1 MESKMTTEKGKLR
14 KLFEAAET
22 AEFDAFHGP
31 NEGRETRHATALSA
45 YNELDA
51 ALLVAGYVRISEGG
65 RFEGRFRSTGWE
77 KRGDRVTW
85 TGLGLKSSAIE
96 MAAAAE
102 ARRRE
107 RIEREAE

>member
-1 MESKMTTEKGKLR
+1 MTTAKGKLR

-22 AEFDAFHGP
+22 AEFNAFSGP
-31 NEGRETRHATALSA
+31 NEGRETRHAAALSA
-45 YNELDA
+45 YNELDT
-51 ALLVAGYVRISEGG
+51 ALLAAGYVHISEGG
-65 RFEGRFRSTGWE
+65 RFEGRFRSAAWE